1 MPGLVAQGLG
11 RQCGARTCFIY
22 LPISKG
28 RPRRKKISFLTLG
41 FVTNNKQREQTR
53 TKEREYLFANAEQRT
68 NNFAEKSHLNP
79 SLTL

>member
-1 MPGLVAQGLG
+1 MWSQDLLYLSTDQQGE
-11 RQCGARTCFIY
+11 TWDKKKY
-22 LPISKG
+22 L
-28 RPRRKKISFLTLG
+28 FLTLG